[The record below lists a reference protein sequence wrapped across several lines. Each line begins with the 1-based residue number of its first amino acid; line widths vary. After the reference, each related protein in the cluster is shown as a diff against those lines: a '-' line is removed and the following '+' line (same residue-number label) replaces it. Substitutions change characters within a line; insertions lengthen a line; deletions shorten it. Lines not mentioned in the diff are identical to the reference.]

1 VRPFTEKQIDLV
13 TTFADQAVIA
23 IENARLFEEVQARTS
38 ELARSVEE
46 LKALGEVSQSVN
58 STLDLKTV
66 LETIVAKAVQLSR
79 TDAGAIYV
87 YNRQAD
93 NFRLRATYGM
103 SPELIAAISDQSIRL
118 NDPGIGDAARSR
130 RSIQTEDL
138 TAHAPTRVQQLVLA
152 AGFHSVLV
160 VPLLRPNRVVGALV
174 VRRRARGRLSDSTVR
189 LLETFAAQ
197 SVLAIQNAR
206 LFSEIEEKGRQL
218 KIASHHK
225 SQFLAN
231 MSHELRT
238 PLNSVLGFTEMLAD
252 GLYGELPV
260 KAKATLGRVEANGRH
275 LLGLIN
281 DVLDLSKIE
290 AGQLTLNLDDYAI
303 GQVVRTVA
311 ATTEPLARA
320 KGLTLTATVAD
331 GLPLGRGDE
340 RRLSQVLLNLAGNAV
355 KFTEAGSIEIAAG
368 AKDGRFEILVRDTG
382 PGVAPEHQRRI
393 FEEFQQ
399 VDDSNT
405 RQKGGTGLGLA
416 ISKRIVEMHG
426 GTIGIESVLGSGSTF
441 KVTIPIRVNE
451 GMAAA

>member
-1 VRPFTEKQIDLV
+1 
-13 TTFADQAVIA
+13 
-23 IENARLFEEVQARTS
+23 
-38 ELARSVEE
+38 
-46 LKALGEVSQSVN
+46 
-58 STLDLKTV
+58 
-66 LETIVAKAVQLSR
+66 
-79 TDAGAIYV
+79 
-87 YNRQAD
+87 
-93 NFRLRATYGM
+93 
-103 SPELIAAISDQSIRL
+103 
-118 NDPGIGDAARSR
+118 
-130 RSIQTEDL
+130 
-138 TAHAPTRVQQLVLA
+138 
-152 AGFHSVLV
+152 LV
-160 VPLLRPNRVVGALV
+160 VPLLRPNRVIGALV
-174 VRRRARGRLSDSTVR
+174 VRRRARGRLPDSTVH
-189 LLETFAAQ
+189 LMETFAAQ

-218 KIASHHK
+218 EIASRHK

-252 GLYGELPV
+252 GLYGDLPP
-260 KAKATLGRVEANGRH
+260 KAKTTLGRVEANGRH

-290 AGQLTLNLDDYAI
+290 AGQLTLSLDDYAI
-303 GQVVRTVA
+303 AQIVRTVA

-320 KGLTLTATVAD
+320 KGLKLTAMVEE

-355 KFTEAGSIEIAAG
+355 KFTEAGSIDIAAR
-368 AKDGRFEILVRDTG
+368 AENGRFEILVRDTG
-382 PGVAPEHQRRI
+382 SGVAPENQARI

-426 GTIGIESVLGSGSTF
+426 GSIGIESALGVGSTF